1 MFSRSHRRFRDL
13 QGSKDQLARREIP
26 GLRGSRDQLA
36 HRENLGPGG
45 QQGPIGPQGPESGQY
60 TSGIERSPG
69 TVDVCYRAAPVQEAI
84 FNNIRQYPCG
94 VVLKRVLW
102 EMEELRVD
110 AEGEWFLRR
119 SDFSDMP
126 NIRRVNLEKVG
137 LDSLPPDL
145 LHDLT
150 GLRVLELELL
160 LSPGEKLPDAVL
172 SGVPASVEQLTLYLR
187 KRPDDPSDVG
197 RTVTLPSE
205 MFAHLTELE
214 TLGVQFSEHES
225 CMALQQDTLI
235 GISRL
240 TSLSFSGPI
249 KQLPRRTLSGLL
261 RLDYIGFSPSESCG
275 NGEIHQIFVPD
286 ESMIFRLGKA
296 CEGNGCEVAGLINE

>member
-26 GLRGSRDQLA
+26 GLEGSRDQLA
-36 HRENLGPGG
+36 HREISGLEGR
-45 QQGPIGPQGPESGQY
+45 GPIGPQGPESGQD

-110 AEGEWFLRR
+110 AEGEWLLRG

-214 TLGVQFSEHES
+214 TLEVQFSEHES

-249 KQLPRRTLSGLL
+249 KQLPLPNVVGLAST
-261 RLDYIGFSPSESCG
+261 RL
-275 NGEIHQIFVPD
+275 HWIFT
-286 ESMIFRLGKA
+286 I
-296 CEGNGCEVAGLINE
+296 